1 MKKYKLLFLSTT
13 MMGTLLS
20 ISSYSWMGMWMGL
33 EINLISIIPLLSKN
47 DVFSSESSIKYFITQ
62 ALASAVLMFSVI
74 LFSFNQEMLTLTLSN
89 TMVMMIN
96 SSLLTK
102 MGAAPFH
109 FWFPEV
115 MEGLSW
121 MNCFIM
127 LTWQKIAP
135 MIMLMYN
142 SKLTMFMT
150 MTIVVSMLVSGVMG
164 FNQVSMRKIM
174 TYSSINHIGWMIG
187 ALSFSQSIWCIYFI
201 VYTII
206 TANIVL
212 ILNLFKI
219 FFLSQMVML
228 QITPMTKLA
237 LILNFFSLGGL
248 PPFLGFLPKWFTIQA
263 LVENNQL
270 ILPFVMIMLTLLTL
284 FFYMR
289 ITFSTLVLSSEVI
302 LPSKTSIKSFW
313 VLSLNLVAL
322 SSMIAFPLLFN
333 LI

>member
-1 MKKYKLLFLSTT
+1 MKKYKLLFTVT
-13 MMGTLLS
+13 MILGTL
-20 ISSYSWMGMWMGL
+20 ITTSSYSWLGMWMGL

-62 ALASAVLMFSVI
+62 ALASAIIMLSVI
-74 LFSFNQEMLTLTLSN
+74 LFSLNQEILTPFLSK
-89 TMVMMIN
+89 TAILMIN

-135 MIMLMYN
+135 MVMLMYN
-142 SKLTMFMT
+142 CSNTMFIT
-150 MTIVVSMLVSGVMG
+150 MIIITSMLVSGIMG

-174 TYSSINHIGWMIG
+174 AYSSINHIGWMIS
-187 ALSFSQSIWCIYFI
+187 ALLYSQPIWMIYFV

-206 TANIVL
+206 SVNIVV
-212 ILNLFKI
+212 IFHLFNI
-219 FFLSQMVML
+219 FFMKQMILL
-228 QITPMTKLA
+228 QISPITKL
-237 LILNFFSLGGL
+237 IFIMNFFSLGGL
-248 PPFLGFLPKWFTIQA
+248 PPFLGFMPKWFTIQA
-263 LVENNQL
+263 LIENNQL
-270 ILPFVMIMLTLLTL
+270 ALSFFMIMLTLLTL

-289 ITFSTLVLSSEVI
+289 ITFSTLVMSQNSI
-302 LPSKTSIKSFW
+302 FASKTQFKNFW
-313 VLSLNLVAL
+313 ILTSNFVVL
-322 SSMIAFPLLFN
+322 SSMIAFPLVFN